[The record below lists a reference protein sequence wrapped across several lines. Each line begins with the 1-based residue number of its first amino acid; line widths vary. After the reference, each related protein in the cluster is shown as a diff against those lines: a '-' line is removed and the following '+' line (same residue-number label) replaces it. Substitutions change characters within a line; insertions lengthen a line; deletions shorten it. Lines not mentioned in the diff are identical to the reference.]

1 MGAMM
6 TLAAVDFGVQWVVW
20 AFSAYFTTERF
31 YDLTGSL
38 TFLMVTY
45 LSLKLG
51 GDGRSSLLSASTRQ
65 LATSG
70 MVITWALRLG
80 SFLFLR
86 VLRAGEDVRFKDVKH
101 DPKRFWIWWTIQGV
115 WVFVTLLPTLMLNL
129 KRDSM
134 SLGLRDHAG
143 WSVWVLGFLIE
154 VTADRQ
160 KTAFRSHPDNA
171 GRFITTGLW
180 SISRHPN
187 YLGEMVM
194 WAGLWLTS
202 STTMSGFEYLS
213 VFSPAFVA
221 FLIGKVSGIP
231 ILERM
236 AEKRWGEEPAYKAYR
251 DSTAVLIPYLW

>member
-86 VLRAGEDVRFKDVKH
+86 VLRAGEDVRFKHVKH
-101 DPKRFWIWWTIQGV
+101 DPK
-115 WVFVTLLPTLMLNL
+115 
-129 KRDSM
+129 
-134 SLGLRDHAG
+134 
-143 WSVWVLGFLIE
+143 
-154 VTADRQ
+154 
-160 KTAFRSHPDNA
+160 
-171 GRFITTGLW
+171 
-180 SISRHPN
+180 
-187 YLGEMVM
+187 
-194 WAGLWLTS
+194 
-202 STTMSGFEYLS
+202 
-213 VFSPAFVA
+213 
-221 FLIGKVSGIP
+221 
-231 ILERM
+231 
-236 AEKRWGEEPAYKAYR
+236 
-251 DSTAVLIPYLW
+251 